1 MTQRFSLKAFSVFV
15 MLLLRIASTPTAN
28 LSYLLLAAY
37 AMFGR
42 VQAIQALALSWLFS
56 MLSSG
61 VAAEATMG
69 TMGRYAVLFAAAAS
83 VLFRSRDLLQ
93 GGGLRVDRMVF
104 ATLLLGVGLVLH
116 SLLFSSVRGVSLLK
130 AISWT
135 VACTTLITAWS
146 GLSPEE
152 RQSLAKQ
159 IFAGLVLVL
168 LFSVP
173 LLASGVGYLRNG
185 SGFQGVISHPQ
196 SFGPTMALLGTWT
209 MGLILTARKPRY
221 RLMFLFATCL
231 VMIVLSEAR
240 TAGFALVLALL
251 AAAVVVQVLTR
262 KRPTVLFPAIGSG
275 RFQLVA
281 ILVLTASLLSA
292 PVLAGVLQG
301 YMAKRGGTTDFS
313 EAYSRSRGELIDK
326 MVANIKEDPWAG
338 IGFGIASEPTTMEIS
353 FDPVLGIPV
362 GAAIEKG
369 VLPLAVVEEL
379 GIPGALA
386 VLAWIWLLVRR
397 SVKGMGLVPLAL
409 LFTVLLLN
417 MGEMMLFSAG
427 GMGLLMLVLIGYSA
441 SEKPPAQAGRGRVNG

>member
-1 MTQRFSLKAFSVFV
+1 MFFSKEVVLLVAVV
-15 MLLLRIASTPTAN
+15 LLRVASAPTAN

-56 MLSSG
+56 MLSPG

-83 VLFRSRDLLQ
+83 VLLRSRDLLQ

-104 ATLLLGVGLVLH
+104 VTLLLGIGLVLH
-116 SLLFSSVRGVSLLK
+116 SLMFSSVRAVSLLK

-152 RQSLAKQ
+152 RHSLAKQ
-159 IFAGLVLVL
+159 IFGGLVLVL
-168 LFSVP
+168 VLSIP
-173 LLASGVGYLRNG
+173 LLGSGLGYMRNG
-185 SGFQGVISHPQ
+185 RGFQGVLSHPQ
-196 SFGPTMALLGTWT
+196 SFGPTMAILGAWT
-209 MGLILTARKPRY
+209 MGLILTSRKPDY
-221 RLMFLFATCL
+221 RLMLLFAACL
-231 VMIVLSEAR
+231 VMIVLSQAR
-240 TAGFALVLALL
+240 TAGFALVLAVL
-251 AAAVVVQVLTR
+251 AAAFVVQVLTR
-262 KRPTVLFPAIGSG
+262 KRPTVLFPAIASG

-281 ILVLTASLLSA
+281 ILVMTATLLAA
-292 PVLAGVLQG
+292 PVLAGVMQS
-301 YMAKRGGTTDFS
+301 YVAKRGGTTDLS
-313 EAYSRSRGELIDK
+313 EAYSRSRGGLIDK
-326 MVANIKEDPWAG
+326 MVANIKEDPWRG
-338 IGFGIASEPTTMEIS
+338 VGFGIASEPTTMEIS